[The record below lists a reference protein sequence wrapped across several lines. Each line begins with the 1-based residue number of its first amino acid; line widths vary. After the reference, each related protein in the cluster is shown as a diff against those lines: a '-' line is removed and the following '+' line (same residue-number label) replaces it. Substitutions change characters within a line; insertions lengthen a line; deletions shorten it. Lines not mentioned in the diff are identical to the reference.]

1 MAGEGCVSAMENTPQ
16 EMQPRIEAVLDE
28 AIACG
33 LLSGAVRPW
42 LLKWL
47 MAALFGEPLEGLTS
61 A

>member
-1 MAGEGCVSAMENTPQ
+1 MENTPQ